1 MVSLG
6 KIAIVVGILF
16 VVLGLVLQF
25 FDRIP
30 LLGKLPGD
38 IHVEKKNFRFYFPMT
53 TCLVVSLILTFLFRM
68 FRK

>member
-38 IHVEKKNFRFYFPMT
+38 IHVEKKNFRFHFPMT